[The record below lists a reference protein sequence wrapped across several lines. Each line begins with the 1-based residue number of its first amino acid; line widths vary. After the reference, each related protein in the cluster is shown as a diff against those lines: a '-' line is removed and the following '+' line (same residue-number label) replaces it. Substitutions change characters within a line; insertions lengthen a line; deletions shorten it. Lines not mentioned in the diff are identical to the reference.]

1 MNRRDHLLATAPRVA
16 QWPFH
21 AEHLIVDWSSSEP
34 LQRGDLPDDPR
45 LRLLRVEGERRWS
58 LCRAYNFAIARARG
72 DRILKLDADCW
83 PLEVFDPEAE
93 LLWVT
98 VGPALA
104 TPSAGLPQSRL
115 CAFGHGEEG
124 QKGQFLIER
133 ALYEAVGGFNE
144 HLIGYGFDDK
154 DLRARLHLLLGRD
167 PAAIAKAWL
176 GVIAHSNEE
185 RMGQSRAGLHQPL
198 RLALGR
204 AAMRSSRLGNR
215 LLAAH
220 CPWGGAST
228 ASRYREEA
236 PDRWRVDPASV
247 PRPSPETADE
257 IDHACRLNFWS
268 WFLAIPEVFLA
279 ELPLKLVPPP
289 RGGVW
294 PVRWWHRL
302 WWHTG
307 RRVLQLPV
315 GLLSLTRGRLE
326 GVRRVTARD

>member
-16 QWPFH
+16 AWPFH
-21 AEHLIVDWSSSEP
+21 SEHLIVDWSSSEP
-34 LQRGDLPDDPR
+34 LRRADLPDDPR
-45 LRLLRVEGERRWS
+45 VRLLRVEGERRWS
-58 LCRAYNFAIARARG
+58 LCRAYNFAIAHCRG

-83 PLEVFDPEAE
+83 PLEAFDPEAE
-93 LLWVT
+93 FLRT
-98 VGPALA
+98 SKP
-104 TPSAGLPQSRL
+104 RL

-133 ALYEAVGGFNE
+133 ALWEAVGGFNE
-144 HLIGYGFDDK
+144 VLIGYGFDDK

-167 PAAIAKAWL
+167 PAPIPMDWL
-176 GVIAHSNEE
+176 GVIPHSNEE
-185 RMGQSRAGLHQPL
+185 RMGQARAGLHQPL

-220 CPWGGAST
+220 CPWGEAS
-228 ASRYREEA
+228 SGCRYREEA
-236 PDRWRVDPASV
+236 PGLWRVDPASV

-257 IDHACRLNFWS
+257 IDHACRLIFWS

-279 ELPLKLVPPP
+279 ELPIKLVPPP
-289 RGGVW
+289 RDGVW

-307 RRVLQLPV
+307 RRVLYLPV
-315 GLLSLTRGRLE
+315 QLLSLTRGRLE
-326 GVRRVTARD
+326 GVRRATARP